1 MGNDGPQGFDG
12 PPGNDGTNGVGF
24 TFRGAWFPTFNY
36 DVMDVVSRDGS
47 SFVALSTTRGVDPLV
62 DVAGGGS
69 TWEMVA
75 SKGDVGLAGNDGV
88 PGTPGANGVSGLEVV
103 TNSEFLNNPGAVTLT
118 AQCPIGKAAISG
130 GCGVEPPEGYY
141 SNYSIH
147 SCLPVS
153 VPDAQGDTPLLPNA
167 WRVSA
172 FLVSDRNVPLTV
184 KAICAAIP

>member
-1 MGNDGPQGFDG
+1 MGPQGFDG
-12 PPGNDGTNGVGF
+12 PPGIDGTNGVGF
-24 TFRGAWFPTFNY
+24 TFRGAWFPTFEY

-47 SFVALSTTRGVDPLV
+47 SFVALATTRGVDPVV

-75 SKGDVGLAGNDGV
+75 SKGDVGLAGNDGL

-103 TNSEFLNNPGAVTLT
+103 TNNELLTIPGAVTLT

-130 GCGVEPPEGYY
+130 GCGVEPPDDDIGVAT
-141 SNYSIH
+141 IQ

-153 VPDAQGDTPLLPNA
+153 VQDDQGDTPLLPNA